1 MLKITTNSVEETL
14 ALGEKIGQR
23 LKGGEVFAINGN
35 LGAGKTHL
43 IKGIVKGVSDDGDN
57 SEVCSPT
64 FVLAKE
70 YLGGRLDV
78 YHIDAYRIESCVEFE
93 NLGFDDMCSPASV
106 VLVEWANK
114 VQQAMTSAATV
125 EIDIAHSGK
134 NSREICIKGIEEL

>member
-1 MLKITTNSVEETL
+1 MLKITTNSVEETI
-14 ALGEKIGQR
+14 ALGEKIGRQ

-43 IKGIVKGVSDDGDN
+43 IKGIVRGVSDDGDN

-93 NLGFDDMCSPASV
+93 NLGFDDMCSPAAV
-106 VLVEWANK
+106 VLVEWANR
-114 VQQAMTSAATV
+114 VQESIKSAATV
-125 EIDIAHSGK
+125 EIDIAHTGE
-134 NSREICIKGIEEL
+134 NSREICIKGIEKL